1 MSHSRQALRLFIPGK
16 NWTLSLAELAA
27 YFQAR
32 GVEVKAEV
40 FSKAFFVLGTSSP
53 SRVDVAGLGGTI
65 KVGEVT
71 AQLPKEVVRDAFL
84 EGDKRAQAEIREALS
99 SEDVAGQMFGD
110 APVGGKPVF
119 GVSIYWSDSDFRPVS
134 KRVQRFVGSAVK
146 KALAAKGKRANF
158 MGFAKDRIYPQLSH
172 VEVLKKN
179 MVENRAEVLF
189 CIDKE
194 WTFVALTVA
203 VHDPFEFQK
212 RDVGKPSQRKIFA
225 IPPRLARIMVNLAGA
240 AEGKVFLDPF
250 CGVGTIL
257 QEALLAKMNVIGVD
271 VNQWCVEAA
280 KRNLEWLKG
289 EYELDNAEYRVLQ
302 GDVRKLSA
310 KVGQDQVDCIA
321 TEPDLGPALRQVPT
335 TSYALR
341 LVERLEPLYHVFLE
355 QAYKVLRSDGR
366 LVVVSPYVK
375 TRSGQPVTMRLEE
388 KALAV
393 GFKRVQPFQKR
404 FFAEESTR
412 SEKLTAVASL
422 VDVEERHKI
431 DREIHI
437 FQKSEAT

>member
-1 MSHSRQALRLFIPGK
+1 LRLFIPGK

-32 GVEVKAEV
+32 SLEAKAEV
-40 FSKAFFVLGTSSP
+40 FSKAFFAISVSNP
-53 SRVDVAGLGGTI
+53 SVVDVAGLGGTI

-71 AQLPKEVVRDAFL
+71 AELPKEVVRGAFL
-84 EGDKRAQAEIREALS
+84 EGDKQAQAEIRDTLS
-99 SEDVAGQMFGD
+99 SEAVTGQMFGD
-110 APVGGKPVF
+110 APAGKPVF
-119 GVSIYWSDSDFRPVS
+119 GVSVYWSDSDFHPVS

-146 KALAAKGKRANF
+146 KALAAEGKKANF
-158 MGFAKDRIYPQLSH
+158 MGFAKDRTYPQLSH

-189 CIDKE
+189 CIGKKQ
-194 WTFVALTVA
+194 TFVGVTVA

-225 IPPRLARIMVNLAGA
+225 IPPRLARIMVNLADCT
-240 AEGKVFLDPF
+240 EGKVFLDPF

-257 QEALLAKMNVIGVD
+257 QEALLARANVVGVD

-280 KRNLEWLKG
+280 RRNLAWLKG
-289 EYELDNAEYRVLQ
+289 EYSLEKAEYRVLQ

-310 KVGQDQVDCIA
+310 KVGQEQVDCVA

-335 TSYALR
+335 TSYATR
-341 LVERLEPLYHVFLE
+341 LVERLEPLYHVFLM
-355 QAYKVLRSDGR
+355 QAYRVLRSDGR

-388 KALAV
+388 KALAI
-393 GFKRVQPFQKR
+393 GYKRVQPFQR
-404 FFAEESTR
+404 AFFAEETAA
-412 SEKLTAVASL
+412 SEKLTALGSL

-431 DREIHI
+431 GREIHI
-437 FQKSEAT
+437 FQKR